1 MLDLEFFVSVMGMA
15 GDMTLDMV
23 NAAFSLMPVR
33 IVLSVLFGLT
43 VFGIVLAIVRG
54 RKI

>member
-1 MLDLEFFVSVMGMA
+1 MLDLEFFVAVMRMSGEMA
-15 GDMTLDMV
+15 VDFV
-23 NAAFSLMPVR
+23 NSAFSLMPLR